1 MAHNA
6 KGLSWTLGHNQFS
19 DLNWDEFK
27 ATYVGNYLENPT
39 LNRVRNFDYSL
50 VNGTAKADAPIDW
63 RAKGAVTPVKD
74 QAQCGSC
81 WAFSTVA
88 AMEGALFVNSGSL
101 VSLSEQDLVSCDKV
115 DSGCNG
121 GLMDNAFDWIKSNG
135 ICAEAEYPY
144 TAGTRLVRYLQDDL
158 RPGCHV
164 HRPQRRSGQ
173 GRGGAVVVAGS
184 RP

>member
-1 MAHNA
+1 M
-6 KGLSWTLGHNQFS
+6 
-19 DLNWDEFK
+19 
-27 ATYVGNYLENPT
+27 
-39 LNRVRNFDYSL
+39 RNFDYSL
-50 VNGTAKADAPIDW
+50 VPIDW

-88 AMEGALFVNSGSL
+88 AMEGAFFVNSGSL

-121 GLMDNAFDWIKSNG
+121 GLMDNAFVWIKSNG

-144 TAGTRLVRYLQDDL
+144 TAGTGSSGTCKTTCTPVAKCTGHKDVPVKDEEVPWWWR
-158 RPGCHV
+158 
-164 HRPQRRSGQ
+164 GQ
-173 GRGGAVVVAGS
+173 GPGGAGVGARLRVRFSQGWHLWPGWGRRMV
-184 RP
+184 